1 MKDTIALL
9 DHVGLVVHPKKSV
22 LYPIQKLV
30 FLGFTLDSIKMIISL
45 THEKAQKI
53 KEACEKLL
61 QSPQPTIRE
70 VARVIGMLTASFPGV
85 MFGPLHYR
93 HLDMDKTAGRIV
105 QKGNY
110 NKTITLSDEARHEL
124 GWWVCS
130 VESAYN
136 VVSHGQVETTMTR
149 CLKDRLGLLPW

>member
-9 DHVGLVVHPKKSV
+9 DRVGLVIHPNKSG

-30 FLGFTLDSIKMIISL
+30 FLGFMLDSIKMIISL

-61 QSPQPTIRE
+61 QSPHPTIRE
-70 VARVIGMLTASFPGV
+70 VAGVIGMLTASFPGV

-93 HLDMDKTAGRIV
+93 HLDMGKTAALTVKKAIIIR
-105 QKGNY
+105 
-110 NKTITLSDEARHEL
+110 
-124 GWWVCS
+124 
-130 VESAYN
+130 
-136 VVSHGQVETTMTR
+136 
-149 CLKDRLGLLPW
+149 P